1 MATMTPRER
10 QGGLRRAEI
19 GSRVQNGYV
28 SPGTGGYARPP
39 QERKNRPV
47 SSNKVP
53 AHAREWTRVPY
64 LSFPRMKGSPVRVRA
79 SALTS
84 LQGFLR
90 RRQRR
95 IAAVGYET
103 GTSSERFT
111 VSEGVPPPSRF
122 SLISRQF
129 GPGGGSG
136 WLDRSARKCP
146 RVDARDWLLFTVE
159 APSPIHRQFA
169 ADRLDRSDDARVG
182 LSQTCSRR

>member
-1 MATMTPRER
+1 
-10 QGGLRRAEI
+10 
-19 GSRVQNGYV
+19 
-28 SPGTGGYARPP
+28 
-39 QERKNRPV
+39 
-47 SSNKVP
+47 
-53 AHAREWTRVPY
+53 
-64 LSFPRMKGSPVRVRA
+64 MKGSPVRVRA
-79 SALTS
+79 SALRRFA
-84 LQGFLR
+84 GFF
-90 RRQRR
+90 
-95 IAAVGYET
+95 AAGRAEPRPFGYET
-103 GTSSERFT
+103 GTFSDLFT
-111 VSEGVPPPSRF
+111 VDEGVPPPSRF